1 MVEEGQSTLI
11 AYRNKLLL
19 ANRTKEPSN
28 YRLYRKHRILQSI
41 LPATVFIFLGFIG
54 LTLGARWLVKG
65 ASALARSLGV
75 PPLMIG
81 LTIVAFG
88 TSAPEMFSS
97 AIAALAGEPE
107 LAIGNALGSNLFN
120 VGVALGIAAL
130 ISPLKPPDSLIN
142 LPFKPAYLIVDEIPT
157 LLLVTLV
164 AGALLLNLYVGLF
177 DALILLGLTALLIYQ
192 LINKRSDAPSKSKQA
207 DPPSV
212 GKLQA
217 IAYLLLGLVFLI
229 GSAELLVRAASFIAV
244 SLGVSTAII
253 GLTIVALG
261 TSLPELATAVECVLK
276 RQHDLVFGTIFGSN
290 ILNLLT
296 VLPFPGLFSPGPIEP
311 SLLSRDYLV
320 VLVLTLLL
328 TYYCYRGIK
337 QNKMIGRLCGLIFL
351 SIYCGWFT
359 VMLIQVQI

>member
-192 LINKRSDAPSKSKQA
+192 LINKRSDAPSKSKQS
-207 DPPSV
+207 DPPSIS
-212 GKLQA
+212 KLQA

-261 TSLPELATAVECVLK
+261 TSLPELATAVECALK

>member
-192 LINKRSDAPSKSKQA
+192 LINKRPDAPSKSKHA
-207 DPPSV
+207 DPPSI
-212 GKLQA
+212 GKLKA

-244 SLGVSTAII
+244 SLDVSTAII

>member
-192 LINKRSDAPSKSKQA
+192 LINKRSDALSKSKQA
-207 DPPSV
+207 GPPFI

>member
-75 PPLMIG
+75 APLMIG

-120 VGVALGIAAL
+120 VGVALGISAL

-164 AGALLLNLYVGLF
+164 AGALLFNLYVGLF

-192 LINKRSDAPSKSKQA
+192 LINKRSDAASKSKQT
-207 DPPSV
+207 DPPPI

-217 IAYLLLGLVFLI
+217 IVFLLLGLVFLI
-229 GSAELLVRAASFIAV
+229 GSAELLVRAASFIAAG
-244 SLGVSTAII
+244 LGVSTAII

-296 VLPFPGLFSPGPIEP
+296 VLPFPGLFSPGPIDP